1 MAFPR
6 NPKDE
11 PLAYSLDQAAIVMG
25 ISKSSIYTLIDEG
38 KLVARKFGR
47 RTVITRLDAEVFL
60 QSLPAVAASG
70 TPSQTGAATPKLSP
84 LDQMIADQVE
94 ADRASIY
101 GGKPQSPL
109 AEVEALSMTSRYR
122 PANSNIPEPG
132 EDI

>member
-1 MAFPR
+1 MALPH
-6 NPKDE
+6 PKDE
-11 PLAYSLDQAAIVMG
+11 PLAYSIDQAAIVMG

-38 KLVARKFGR
+38 RLVARKFGR
-47 RTVITRLDAEVFL
+47 RTVITRFDAEVFL
-60 QSLPAVAASG
+60 QSLPAVPA
-70 TPSQTGAATPKLSP
+70 TGAPPQADNAAAKLSP

-94 ADRASIY
+94 ADRAAIY

-109 AEVEALSMTSRYR
+109 AEVEALSMTSRHR